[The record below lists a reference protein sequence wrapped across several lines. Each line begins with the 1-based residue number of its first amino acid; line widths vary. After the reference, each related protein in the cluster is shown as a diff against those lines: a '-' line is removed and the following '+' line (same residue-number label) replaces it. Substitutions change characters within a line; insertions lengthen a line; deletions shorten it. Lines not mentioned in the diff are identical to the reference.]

1 MYCALIFNPS
11 ADEKKNASSGEAAG
25 SSLLRGA
32 VPKDK
37 SSSDSCD
44 CGEVSCQIINGV
56 GICTYLE

>member
-11 ADEKKNASSGEAAG
+11 VDKKKDARSGEAAG

-32 VPKDK
+32 VAK

-44 CGEVSCQIINGV
+44 CGEASCQIANGV
-56 GICTYLE
+56 GICTYMYLE